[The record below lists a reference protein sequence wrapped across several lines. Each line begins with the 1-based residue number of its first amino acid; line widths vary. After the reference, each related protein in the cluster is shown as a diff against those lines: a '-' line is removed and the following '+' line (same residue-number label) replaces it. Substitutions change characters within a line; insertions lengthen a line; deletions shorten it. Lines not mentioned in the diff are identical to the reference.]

1 MDMTGLANNPI
12 VIGIIAGIIGI
23 LIGWFFTRRGWR
35 SRAEEAESRAADLAA
50 TQKREER
57 EMGESSEQVEQL
69 QASLK
74 AAQDELEKMRAKAS
88 ELKTEVESAHSEQS
102 EADSVQSEADSNA
115 EARASESSDLQM
127 QISLLQEVF
136 DAATQNAASEL
147 EQARMEAETL
157 AATKVALEA
166 ELSALREEVENEQG
180 EMHALRAQAEE
191 SGQAA
196 KNKEIALSEA
206 YDHAVVVQR
215 QLEQREE
222 EFGVAQSELESLR
235 TEIAALTKTK
245 GELEQRVQRSRSDVA
260 GDLAVLTSTMLK
272 LKDEALEE
280 SNARIAELTKE
291 VETLRGQS

>member
-88 ELKTEVESAHSEQS
+88 ELETEVESAHSEQS

-127 QISLLQEVF
+127 QISLLQEEF

-245 GELEQRVQRSRSDVA
+245 VELEQRVQRSRSDVA